1 MPPTSLD
8 APQILQDK
16 DPEIAQAIKN
26 EIDRQQNSLVLI
38 ASENHASQAVMD
50 ASSTV
55 LSNKYAEGYPGKRYY
70 GGCEYVDV
78 VETIAIDRV
87 KKLFGAEHANVQA
100 HSGTQANMAVY
111 SALIQPGDTIM
122 GMRLDHGGHLSHGSP
137 VNFTGKTYN
146 IVSYGVDAETELID
160 FNQVEELAKEHRPK
174 VIVAGFSAYAR
185 IVDWARFRAIADS
198 VDATLLVDMAHI
210 AGLIAGGAHPS
221 PVPHAQIV
229 TSTTHKSL
237 RGPRGA
243 FILTTTEHQQA
254 IDRSV
259 FPVNQGGPFMAAIA
273 AKAVC
278 FREALQPGFSQYAA
292 RVVENA
298 QKLAATL
305 SAGGMRIVTGGTD
318 THLFLVDLT
327 SMELTGRDAEEAL
340 SAVGIYANRN
350 TIPND
355 TKSARVTSG
364 LRIGTPALS
373 TRGMGPEEME
383 IVGKLIIRTVT
394 NIGDEAVAK
403 EVKDE
408 VAKLTSKFPVPGI
421 TTDNAWP
428 LE

>member
-1 MPPTSLD
+1 MPPASMT
-8 APQILQDK
+8 APEILMKK
-16 DPEIAQAIKN
+16 DPEVAQAIQK
-26 EIDRQQNSLVLI
+26 EIERQQNSLVLI

-50 ASSTV
+50 ASATV
-55 LSNKYAEGYPGKRYY
+55 LSNKYAEGYPGRRYY
-70 GGCEYVDV
+70 GGCEYVDI

-111 SALIQPGDTIM
+111 TALIQPNDTIM

-146 IVSYGVDAETELID
+146 IVSYGVDPETELID
-160 FNQVEELAKEHRPK
+160 YNQVEELAKEHRPK
-174 VIVAGFSAYAR
+174 VIVAGFSAYSR
-185 IVDWARFRAIADS
+185 VVEWAKFRNIADS
-198 VDATLLVDMAHI
+198 VDAILLVDMAHI
-210 AGLIAGGAHPS
+210 AGLVAGGAHPS
-221 PVPHAQIV
+221 PVPHAQMV

-243 FILTTTEHQQA
+243 FILTREEYQPA

-278 FREALQPGFSQYAA
+278 FGEALQPGFSQYAN

-298 QKLAATL
+298 RKLATILAN
-305 SAGGMRIVTGGTD
+305 GGMRIVTGGTD

-340 SAVGIYANRN
+340 GTVGIYANRN

-364 LRIGTPALS
+364 LRIGTPALT
-373 TRGMGPEEME
+373 TRGMGPDEME
-383 IVGKLIIRTVT
+383 IVGKLILRTVT
-394 NIGDEAVAK
+394 NIGDQTVAE
-403 EVKDE
+403 EVRDGI
-408 VAKLTSKFPVPGI
+408 AALTSSFPVPGI
-421 TTDNAWP
+421 STEGAWP

>member
-1 MPPTSLD
+1 MPPTSMD

-26 EIDRQQNSLVLI
+26 EIGRQQNSLVLI

-50 ASSTV
+50 ASATV

-70 GGCEYVDV
+70 GGCEFVDV

-100 HSGTQANMAVY
+100 HSGTQANMAAY
-111 SALIQPGDTIM
+111 TALIQPGDTIM

-137 VNFTGKTYN
+137 VSFTGKTYN
-146 IVSYGVDAETELID
+146 IVSYGVDPETELID

-185 IVDWARFRAIADS
+185 VVDWARFREIADS

-221 PVPHAQIV
+221 PVPHAQMV

-243 FILTTTEHQQA
+243 FILTTAENQQA

-278 FREALQPGFSQYAA
+278 FGEALQPGFSQYAA

-305 SAGGMRIVTGGTD
+305 VEGGLRIVTGGTD

-327 SMELTGRDAEEAL
+327 SMELTGRDAEEAM

-355 TKSARVTSG
+355 KKSARVTSG
-364 LRIGTPALS
+364 LRIGTPALT

-383 IVGKLIIRTVT
+383 TVGKLIIRTVT

-408 VAKLTSKFPVPGI
+408 VAKLTGRFPVPGI

-428 LE
+428 LQ

>member
-1 MPPTSLD
+1 MPPTSMD

-50 ASSTV
+50 ASATV

-70 GGCEYVDV
+70 GGCEFVDV

-100 HSGTQANMAVY
+100 HSGTQANMAAY
-111 SALIQPGDTIM
+111 TALIQPGDTIM

-137 VNFTGKTYN
+137 VSFTGKTYN
-146 IVSYGVDAETELID
+146 IVSYGVDPETELID

-185 IVDWARFRAIADS
+185 VVDWARFREIADS

-221 PVPHAQIV
+221 PVPHAQMV

-243 FILTTTEHQQA
+243 FILTTAENQQA

-278 FREALQPGFSQYAA
+278 FGEALQPGFSQYAA

-305 SAGGMRIVTGGTD
+305 VEGGLRIVTGGTD

-327 SMELTGRDAEEAL
+327 SMELTGRDAEEAM

-355 TKSARVTSG
+355 KKSARVTSG
-364 LRIGTPALS
+364 LRIGTPALT

-383 IVGKLIIRTVT
+383 TVGKLIIRTVT

-408 VAKLTSKFPVPGI
+408 VAKLTGRFPVPGI

-428 LE
+428 LQ

>member
-1 MPPTSLD
+1 MPPTSTD

-26 EIDRQQNSLVLI
+26 EIDRQQNSLGLI

-50 ASSTV
+50 ASATV

-111 SALIQPGDTIM
+111 TALIQPGDTIM

-146 IVSYGVDAETELID
+146 IVSYGVDPETELID
-160 FNQVEELAKEHRPK
+160 FNQVEELAKENRPK

-185 IVDWARFRAIADS
+185 VVDWARFRAIADS

-221 PVPHAQIV
+221 PVPHAQMV

-243 FILTTTEHQQA
+243 FILTTQENQQA

-278 FREALQPGFSQYAA
+278 FGEALQPGFSQYAA

-305 SAGGMRIVTGGTD
+305 AAGGIRIVTGGTD
-318 THLFLVDLT
+318 THLFLADLT
-327 SMELTGRDAEEAL
+327 SIELTGRDAEEAL

-364 LRIGTPALS
+364 LRIGTPALT

-383 IVGKLIIRTVT
+383 TVGKLILRTVT

-408 VAKLTSKFPVPGI
+408 VAKLTSRFPVPGI

-428 LE
+428 LQ

>member
-1 MPPTSLD
+1 MPPTSMN
-8 APQILQDK
+8 APQILLDK
-16 DPEIAQAIKN
+16 DPEVAQAIQK

-50 ASSTV
+50 ASATV

-70 GGCEYVDV
+70 GGCEYVDMI
-78 VETIAIDRV
+78 ETIAIERA

-146 IVSYGVDAETELID
+146 IVSYGVHPETELID
-160 FNQVEELAKEHRPK
+160 FDQVESLAKEHRPK
-174 VIVAGFSAYAR
+174 VIVAGYSAYAR
-185 IVDWARFRAIADS
+185 VVDWARFRAIADS

-210 AGLIAGGAHPS
+210 AGLIAGGVHPS
-221 PVPHAQIV
+221 PVPHAQMV

-243 FILTTTEHQQA
+243 FILTTEENQQI
-254 IDRSV
+254 IDRAV
-259 FPVNQGGPFMAAIA
+259 FPVNQGGPFMSAIA

-278 FREALQPGFSQYAA
+278 FGEALQPGFSRYAE

-305 SAGGMRIVTGGTD
+305 VAGGMRIVTGGTD

-340 SAVGIYANRN
+340 SAVGIYVNRN

-355 TKSARVTSG
+355 MKSARVTSG
-364 LRIGTPALS
+364 LRIGTPALT

-383 IVGKLIIRTVT
+383 TVGKLILRTVT
-394 NIGDEAVAK
+394 NIGDDAVAR
-403 EVKDE
+403 EVRDG
-408 VAKLTSKFPVPGI
+408 VAGLTSHFPVPGI

>member
-8 APQILQDK
+8 APQILLDK

-50 ASSTV
+50 ASATV

-210 AGLIAGGAHPS
+210 AGLIAGGVHPS

-243 FILTTTEHQQA
+243 FILTTAEHRQA

-278 FREALQPGFSQYAA
+278 FGEALQPGFSQYAA

-383 IVGKLIIRTVT
+383 TVGKLIIRTVT

-428 LE
+428 LQ

>member
-1 MPPTSLD
+1 MPPTSMD

-50 ASSTV
+50 ASATV

-70 GGCEYVDV
+70 GGCEFVDV

-100 HSGTQANMAVY
+100 HSGTQANMAAY
-111 SALIQPGDTIM
+111 TALIQPGDTIM

-137 VNFTGKTYN
+137 VSFTGKTYN
-146 IVSYGVDAETELID
+146 IVSYGVDPETELID
-160 FNQVEELAKEHRPK
+160 FNQVEELAKENRPK

-185 IVDWARFRAIADS
+185 VVDWARFREIADS

-221 PVPHAQIV
+221 PVPHAQMV

-243 FILTTTEHQQA
+243 FILTTAENQQA

-278 FREALQPGFSQYAA
+278 FGEALQPGFSQYAA

-305 SAGGMRIVTGGTD
+305 VEGGLRIVTGGTD

-327 SMELTGRDAEEAL
+327 SMELTGRDAEEAM

-355 TKSARVTSG
+355 KKSARVTSG
-364 LRIGTPALS
+364 LRIGTPALT

-383 IVGKLIIRTVT
+383 TVGKLIIRTVT

-408 VAKLTSKFPVPGI
+408 VAKLTGRFPVPGI

-428 LE
+428 LQ

>member
-1 MPPTSLD
+1 MPPTSMD

-50 ASSTV
+50 ASATV

-70 GGCEYVDV
+70 GGCEFVDV

-100 HSGTQANMAVY
+100 HSGTQANMAAY
-111 SALIQPGDTIM
+111 TALIQPGDTIM

-137 VNFTGKTYN
+137 VSFTGKTYN
-146 IVSYGVDAETELID
+146 IVSYGVDPETELID

-185 IVDWARFRAIADS
+185 VVDWARFREIADS

-221 PVPHAQIV
+221 PVPHAQMV

-243 FILTTTEHQQA
+243 FILTTAENQQA

-259 FPVNQGGPFMAAIA
+259 FPVSQGGPFMAAIA

-278 FREALQPGFSQYAA
+278 FGEALQPGFSQYAA

-305 SAGGMRIVTGGTD
+305 VEGGLRIVTGGTD

-327 SMELTGRDAEEAL
+327 SMELTGRDAEEAM

-355 TKSARVTSG
+355 KKSARVTSG
-364 LRIGTPALS
+364 LRIGTPALT

-383 IVGKLIIRTVT
+383 TVGKLIIRTVT

-408 VAKLTSKFPVPGI
+408 VAKLTGRFPVPGI

-428 LE
+428 LQ

>member
-243 FILTTTEHQQA
+243 FILTTAEHQQA

-278 FREALQPGFSQYAA
+278 FGEALQPGFSQYAA

-383 IVGKLIIRTVT
+383 TVGKLIIRTVT

-408 VAKLTSKFPVPGI
+408 VAKLTSRFPVPGI

>member
-1 MPPTSLD
+1 MD

-50 ASSTV
+50 ASATV

-70 GGCEYVDV
+70 GGCEFVDV

-100 HSGTQANMAVY
+100 HSGTQANMAAY
-111 SALIQPGDTIM
+111 TALIQPGDTIM

-137 VNFTGKTYN
+137 VSFTGKTYN
-146 IVSYGVDAETELID
+146 IVSYGVDPETELID
-160 FNQVEELAKEHRPK
+160 FNQVEDLAKEHRPK

-185 IVDWARFRAIADS
+185 VVDWARFREIADS

-221 PVPHAQIV
+221 PVPHAQMV

-243 FILTTTEHQQA
+243 FILTTAENQQA

-278 FREALQPGFSQYAA
+278 FGEALQPGFSQYAA

-305 SAGGMRIVTGGTD
+305 VEGGLRIVTGGTD

-327 SMELTGRDAEEAL
+327 SMELTGRDAEEAM

-355 TKSARVTSG
+355 KKSARVTSG
-364 LRIGTPALS
+364 LRIGTPALT

-383 IVGKLIIRTVT
+383 TVGKLIIRTVT

-408 VAKLTSKFPVPGI
+408 VAKLTGRFPVPGI

-428 LE
+428 LQ